1 MLKIDRHSYI
11 EQELMIKGSIQISAL
26 SEALQCSE
34 ETIRRDLK
42 ELEAAGKLTRTQG
55 GAYLMDRYD
64 KSYPSK
70 LRKDFFRDKKADMAH
85 IALKYIKESDVIMLD
100 SSTTCLALAEALIFS
115 KRNVTIITNSLLVCE
130 LCSERATNINLISL
144 GGTFRQRTASFVG
157 PHTLATL
164 HGYYADHAFISCP
177 YITLEHGLSDHK
189 LDEAQVRADM
199 LHHSREKILLMDH
212 TKFTSNGN
220 ILFGN
225 LPAIDV
231 LITDQVLPESWEDY
245 CRQNN
250 ILLEYTDT
258 RFNTQQTQHIQY

>member
-1 MLKIDRHSYI
+1 MLKIDRHSFI
-11 EQELMIKGSIQISAL
+11 EQELMINGSVQISTL

-42 ELEAAGKLTRTQG
+42 ELESAGKLTRTQG

-70 LRKDFFRDKKADMAH
+70 LRKDFFQDKKADMAR
-85 IALKYIKESDVIMLD
+85 IALKYIKDSDVIMMD

-115 KRNVTIITNSLLVCE
+115 KRNVTIITNSLLICE

-144 GGTFRQRTASFVG
+144 GGTFRQRTSSFVG

-164 HGYYADHAFISCP
+164 NGYYADHAFISCP
-177 YITLEHGLSDHK
+177 YITLGHGLSDHK
-189 LDEAQVRADM
+189 LDEAKVRETM
-199 LHHSREKILLMDH
+199 MHNSREKILIMDH

-220 ILFGN
+220 ILFGE
-225 LPAIDV
+225 LASVDV
-231 LITDQVLPESWEDY
+231 LITDQILPEGWEDY
-245 CRQNN
+245 CRQHN
-250 ILLEYTDT
+250 ILLEYTEA
-258 RFNTQQTQHIQY
+258 